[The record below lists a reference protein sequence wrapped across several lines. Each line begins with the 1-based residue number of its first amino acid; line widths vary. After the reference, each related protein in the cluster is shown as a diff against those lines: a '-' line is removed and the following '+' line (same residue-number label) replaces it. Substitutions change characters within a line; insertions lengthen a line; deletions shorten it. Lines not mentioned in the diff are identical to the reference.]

1 MLMQTHRTY
10 HSAFRGSDW
19 LARVNLIYLAVM
31 PAFVLAA
38 LVYLIW
44 LYITV

>member
-10 HSAFRGSDW
+10 RDAYRDSEW
-19 LARVNLIYLAVM
+19 LSRLNLIYLAVM
-31 PAFVLAA
+31 PAFVLGD

-44 LYITV
+44 LYLTV